1 MSQLKSKF
9 DSASLK
15 VKFSELLE
23 SIDRNNT
30 SKMIVERYYG
40 KLASLEIAEG
50 TITAKDAYAELLGK
64 GVEQNQARH
73 LATAST
79 LSEAKTTI
87 ADSYLLGRVA
97 ILESAIKEL
106 KAYSWMPQVKTFITE
121 GEDFIKSNQTYI
133 LIESVIRD
141 LEVDRNKSYYTKAI
155 TALREASN
163 SENPVFAVVDTM
175 ESEVWIPLVK
185 RLYEYC
191 NTQKGAINGQ
201 NPNFKVSKIYSPVE
215 AIDENTFTFA
225 SSGKF
230 LVVSEDGAITESTN
244 PASDDFT
251 SLVRLA
257 ESAKFTNNTMRVY
270 PNPNSVLDIAFGE
283 ETKVSLNGKLVES
296 SNITSQL
303 MASGIVRMNEQEKLA
318 MIGRA
323 INEGSKIK
331 EIDFAYKV
339 TSSIF
344 EGLSATI
351 FNTNDRIFIQKVNK
365 GMQENSIVEAANA
378 TEAVDIVKTFMN
390 YDISESLNHLLEN
403 EKAEVERKTAEL
415 NKVES
420 RVKFI
425 IEKLADI
432 EAAEKTLGKSE
443 FIDQAKSLLESQLK
457 EQNDALSKLKGEIVE
472 AAADTFDPATAE
484 LPTSGDTKLTSCKD
498 LVAGQEYTVKGTTG
512 YVFQGEA
519 DGSYMFNQKDLETSA
534 QPIHIKESEVE
545 ELISAGEITQ

>member
-106 KAYSWMPQVKTFITE
+106 KAYSWMPQVKAFVTE
-121 GEDFIKSNQTYI
+121 GENFINSNQTYI

-141 LEVDRNKSYYTKAI
+141 LEVDRNKSYYEKAI

-163 SENPVFAVVDTM
+163 TDNPVFAVVDTM

-191 NTQKGAINGQ
+191 KTQKGAVNGQ
-201 NPNFKVSKIYSPVE
+201 NPNFTVSKIYSPVE

-225 SSGKF
+225 SNGKF
-230 LVVSEDGAITESTN
+230 LEISENGTISESTN
-244 PASDDFT
+244 TPSDDFT
-251 SLVRLA
+251 ALVRLA
-257 ESAKFTNNTMRVY
+257 ESAKFANNTMRVY

-283 ETKVSLNGKLVES
+283 ETKVSLNGKVVES
-296 SNITSQL
+296 ANLSSQL

-331 EIDFAYKV
+331 EIDFGYKV

-344 EGLSATI
+344 EGLSVSV
-351 FNTNDRIFIQKVNK
+351 FNVNDRIFIQKVNK
-365 GMQENSIVEAANA
+365 GMKENSIVEAANA
-378 TEAVDIVKTFMN
+378 TEAVDIVKSFMN
-390 YDISESLNHLLEN
+390 YDISQSLNHLLEN
-403 EKAEVERKTAEL
+403 EKAEVERKTLEL

-457 EQNDALSKLKGEIVE
+457 EQNNELSKLKGEIVE
-472 AAADTFDPATAE
+472 AAADTFDPVKAE
-484 LPTSGDTKLTSCKD
+484 LATSGDAKLASCKD

-519 DGSYMFNQKDLETSA
+519 DGIYMFNQKDLETNA
-534 QPIHIKESEVE
+534 EPIHIKESEVE
-545 ELISAGEITQ
+545 AMISAGEITQ

>member
-50 TITAKDAYAELLGK
+50 TITAKDAYTELLGK

-257 ESAKFTNNTMRVY
+257 ESAKFANNTMRVY

-331 EIDFAYKV
+331 EIDFGYKV

-457 EQNDALSKLKGEIVE
+457 EQNDELSKLKGEIVE

>member
-50 TITAKDAYAELLGK
+50 TITAKDAYTELLGK

-215 AIDENTFTFA
+215 AIDENTFAFA

-257 ESAKFTNNTMRVY
+257 ESAKFANNTMRVY

-331 EIDFAYKV
+331 EIDFGYKV

-415 NKVES
+415 NKVEG